1 VSPLIPQSSPL
12 ANYLAYQD
20 EIDAAI
26 SRTIASGRY
35 ILGHEVSAFETE
47 FAAYLGLAQAVGVA
61 SGTDALYLALRACD
75 IGPGD
80 AVVTVSHTAV
90 ATVAAIEL
98 CGATPIF
105 VDVEP
110 ETFTM
115 DAARLEETVTEH
127 SGSIKAIVPVHLYGH
142 PAQITN
148 IVGVAESFGIRV
160 VEDCAQAHGAEWKG
174 RKTGTFGDIAAYSF
188 YPTKNLG
195 ALGDGGAVVTSD
207 PKLASRVRSLR
218 EYGWEQRYVSKIT
231 GTNSRL
237 DELQAAVLRVK
248 LRYLDQDN
256 SRRRKIARY
265 YDEALAGRQG
275 LRLPQASAEAKHVY
289 HQYVVRTAARDSLQ
303 AWLLEHGIS
312 TLVHYP
318 VPVHQQPAYAGRIKI
333 TNSLRE
339 TELAAQEIL
348 SLPIFPELSAE
359 QLETVTDRVRAWQ
372 ARVQN
377 RER

>member
-1 VSPLIPQSSPL
+1 MSPLIPQSSPL

-20 EIDAAI
+20 EIDATI
-26 SRTIASGRY
+26 SRTLASGRY
-35 ILGHEVSAFETE
+35 ILGPEVAAFESE
-47 FAAYLGLAQAVGVA
+47 FAAYLGLAQAIGVA

-75 IGPGD
+75 VGPGD

-98 CGATPIF
+98 CGATPVF

-115 DAARLEETVTEH
+115 DVACLKETVTERP
-127 SGSIKAIVPVHLYGH
+127 GSIKAIVPVHLYGH
-142 PAQITN
+142 PARITR
-148 IVGVAESFGIRV
+148 IIEIAESFGIRV
-160 VEDCAQAHGAEWKG
+160 VEDCAQAHGAEWKS

-195 ALGDGGAVVTSD
+195 ALGDGGAVVTND
-207 PKLASRVRSLR
+207 PKLAGRVRSLR
-218 EYGWEQRYVSKIT
+218 EYGWEQRYVSKIS

-265 YDEALAGRQG
+265 YDEALGGQQA
-275 LRLPQASAEAKHVY
+275 LRLPQTSVEAKHVY

-303 AWLLEHGIS
+303 GWLLEHGIS
-312 TLVHYP
+312 TLIHYP

-333 TNSLRE
+333 AHSLRE

-359 QLETVTDRVRAWQ
+359 QLETVINRVRAWQ
-372 ARVQN
+372 AP
-377 RER
+377 